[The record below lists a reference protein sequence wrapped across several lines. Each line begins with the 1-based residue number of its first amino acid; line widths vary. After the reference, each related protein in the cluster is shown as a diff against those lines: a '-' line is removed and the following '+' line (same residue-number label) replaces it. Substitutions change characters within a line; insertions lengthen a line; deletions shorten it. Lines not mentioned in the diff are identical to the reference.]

1 METQNLN
8 KINNNINHKNI
19 NHKINRTRRSK
30 RKHKKINRDIENSNV
45 NKRIENPK
53 MKLEPKQ
60 NLNIIHKKSNVYNEK
75 SNGEIYEP
83 LENLALAAEDR
94 YQYEKSKDNN
104 DGYWVNIFNFL
115 RSFKKYE
122 ENKYPLIIHKDYNG
136 FPSFYNSTIE
146 YKYNDTVEII
156 EWKNREVYN
165 IIHYKFIN
173 TKYFQELCKRK
184 LQLFI
189 EKESRYLNS
198 NILEDDE

>member
-45 NKRIENPK
+45 NKRIENSK

-60 NLNIIHKKSNVYNEK
+60 NLNISHKKSNVYNEK

>member
-45 NKRIENPK
+45 NKRSENPI

>member
-156 EWKNREVYN
+156 E
-165 IIHYKFIN
+165 
-173 TKYFQELCKRK
+173 
-184 LQLFI
+184 
-189 EKESRYLNS
+189 
-198 NILEDDE
+198 

>member
-45 NKRIENPK
+45 NKRIENPI